1 MVVVDHHRKALRTV
15 TDHRTEDQKAA
26 AVDASMT
33 MAGQPL
39 SQDTEAEVRRILR
52 GETSADNSVLAMLVH
67 DGYGDSARARELRER
82 VAGA

>member
-1 MVVVDHHRKALRTV
+1 M
-15 TDHRTEDQKAA
+15 TDHRTEDQKVA

-39 SQDTEAEVRRILR
+39 SQDTEAGVRRIIR
-52 GETSADNSVLAMLVH
+52 GESSADSSVLAMLEH